1 MAPLATWTCSLA
13 AAFWPHTRFQI
24 LKSRPTPPWPGEKV
38 SLKLTTSSSRWMR
51 WATHQARSTRLLL
64 LTIISM
70 GIRPPTKR
78 IGLNSHRGKCNSQAI
93 RSLME
98 QKRLMNTATE
108 ITLWTETKKDLTNK
122 RRGRYSHV
130 SWPKSSQTR
139 PSSKLHPRPVSRC
152 KTKAASHPWCGNF
165 QTK

>member
-1 MAPLATWTCSLA
+1 MAPLATWTCFLA
-13 AAFWPHTRFQI
+13 AAFWPLTRFQI
-24 LKSRPTPPWPGEKV
+24 LKSPPTPPWLGEKAI
-38 SLKLTTSSSRWMR
+38 SKLTTSSSKWMR
-51 WATHQARSTRLLL
+51 WDTRQARFTRLP
-64 LTIISM
+64 LTITSM

-78 IGLNSHRGKCNSQAI
+78 IGLNSHRGKCNSQVI

-98 QKRLMNTATE
+98 QKRLMNTVTE

-139 PSSKLHPRPVSRC
+139 PRKLHPQPVSRC